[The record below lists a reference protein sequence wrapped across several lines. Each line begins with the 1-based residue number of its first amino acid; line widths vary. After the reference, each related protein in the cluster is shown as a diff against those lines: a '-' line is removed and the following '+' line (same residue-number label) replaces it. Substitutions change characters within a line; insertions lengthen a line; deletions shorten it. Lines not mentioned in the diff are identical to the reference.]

1 MKNQIENVEK
11 RNDELNKQVLAGG
24 AVQETNQAL
33 EIRCKRAEESLR

>member
-11 RNDELNKQVLAGG
+11 RNDELNKQVLAAGG
-24 AVQETNQAL
+24 VQEAHASL